1 MLPTTQ
7 SQRSKRC
14 ERLMKL
20 LRAYCK
26 RAGSC
31 AECEVGTEFG
41 TCPILNIDR
50 GQLPSEWKFYDEAS
64 PAGEVP
70 LETYI
75 KMQRQKVVKA

>member
-26 RAGSC
+26 RASSC

-50 GQLPSEWKFYDEAS
+50 GQLPSEWKFYDEEGTTERA
-64 PAGEVP
+64 P

-75 KMQRQKVVKA
+75 KIQRQRVVKA